1 MPRVCRNR
9 KVAVHGF
16 KHAVSHGCSV
26 RVYELCQ
33 GAQGFSLQAQG
44 LMVSIA
50 REVTARLAGAEAGSF
65 SRQHLANLIWAFA
78 TLEVRTADAAR
89 LLSRSL

>member
-1 MPRVCRNR
+1 MRGVTRRVIAPIERDVCL
-9 KVAVHGF
+9 H
-16 KHAVSHGCSV
+16 
-26 RVYELCQ
+26 
-33 GAQGFSLQAQG
+33 AQG

-78 TLEVRTADAAR
+78 TLEVAP
-89 LLSRSL
+89 